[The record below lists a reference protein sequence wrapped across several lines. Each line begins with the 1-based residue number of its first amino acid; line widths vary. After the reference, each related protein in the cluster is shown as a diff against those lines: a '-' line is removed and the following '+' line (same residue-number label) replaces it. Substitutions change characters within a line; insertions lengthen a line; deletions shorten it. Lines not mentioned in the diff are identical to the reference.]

1 MINDSTAV
9 IFDPSDMF
17 LGWQVESAVVFSLPV
32 FIWILPM
39 STKRGPPHS
48 HIKRDYKCQW
58 RISTQQHILGLF
70 QTDDKHQGFHQCIN
84 SSAARWGQAG
94 SIASPNHWKLV
105 FWTQV
110 TLIELMQS
118 YHFC

>member
-9 IFDPSDMF
+9 IFDPSDVF

-94 SIASPNHWKLV
+94 SMPVLTTGNWF